1 MCLRQCQFA
10 EVVKP

>member
-1 MCLRQCQFA
+1 LRQCQFA